1 LALID
6 IVIVNWNSGHFLRE
20 GLTALANSSIANRL
34 KVVVIDNFSSDSS
47 ACEIENATLA
57 TSIIHNASNC
67 GFAVA
72 SNQGARAGNAPFI
85 LFLNPDV
92 NVDSDSLERALK
104 GFTGSRDSSVGV
116 VGIRLRDEA
125 GGTWRSCARRPT
137 AAAMLL
143 RTLFLDRIMPRIV
156 APHFLAEWDHC
167 QTRQVDQVMGA
178 FLMIR
183 RDLFE
188 RLGGF
193 DERFFLY
200 YEDLDLCLR
209 VRDGGYQVVYLAETA
224 ATHAGGGSTR
234 RIKDR
239 RFCHEAS
246 SRVLFADKYHGA
258 FAAAALAIFISV
270 FEIPIRSLQAI
281 LVRPTEDCW
290 AMLRGGFLF
299 WCGLPRLV
307 RSLGAR
313 SADRVD
319 GS

>member
-6 IVIVNWNSGHFLRE
+6 IVIVNWNSGRFLRE
-20 GLTALANSSIANRL
+20 CLTALAASSIADRL
-34 KVVVIDNFSSDSS
+34 KVVVIDNSSDDSS
-47 ACEIENATLA
+47 LCGIETATLA
-57 TSIIHNASNC
+57 LSIIYNASNR
-67 GFAVA
+67 GFGVA
-72 SNQGARAGNAPFI
+72 SNQGVRAGSAPFI

-104 GFTGSRDSSVGV
+104 SFTESRDSSVGA
-116 VGIRLRDEA
+116 VGIRLRDKA

-137 AAAMLL
+137 AAAMLM
-143 RTLFLDRIMPRIV
+143 RTLFLDRVAPRIV
-156 APHFLAEWDHC
+156 APHFLVEWDHC
-167 QTRQVDQVMGA
+167 QTRQVDQVIGA

-209 VRDGGYQVVYLAETA
+209 VRNSDRQVVYVADAA
-224 ATHAGGGSTR
+224 ATHAGGGTTS

-246 SRVLFADKYHGA
+246 SRVLFAGKYYGA
-258 FAAAALAIFISV
+258 SFAVALAIFIAV
-270 FEIPIRSLQAI
+270 FEVPIRALQA
-281 LVRPTEDCW
+281 LLARPTEDRW
-290 AMLRGGFLF
+290 ATLRGGLLF

-307 RSLGAR
+307 RSLYTRRAG
-313 SADRVD
+313 RV
-319 GS
+319 